1 MHSPVKLQG
10 VGPGGVYPNGTP
22 VEGSILDGVAFAGDT
37 NLSLGWGELVLGLTR
52 AGNQDLSGGQVIYVL
67 AESETQF
74 GVDFKASIDGFDIR
88 GGNQQDIP
96 GNLNAIFGGFPGPIA
111 GPNLEI
117 QGGAIF
123 ANSYANYLQITNN
136 LVENNGGTYGAIR
149 IGTPNVSTDLNN
161 NHNVRI
167 ANNRIFA
174 NGGTNLAG
182 AIGLFGGSD
191 SYEVAGNDICG
202 NFSAEY
208 GGGISHFGLSPSG
221 SIHDNRIYFN
231 HSYDEGAGIIVA
243 GELATVPGALYSQP
257 GGPQGSGAVTIYN
270 NLIQANMAEDD
281 GGGLRFLM
289 VGNFPMNTYNNMIV
303 NNVSMHEGGGV
314 AIDDAPNVRFYNNTV
329 MNNKTTAT
337 AITSDG
343 SPAPAGLSTGTN
355 STQLQLTLPAGSP
368 NYSNPLLFN
377 DIFANNWAGTR
388 GINTVTGI
396 TPGDANPWDL
406 GVVGGGTL
414 SPTNSIINSDP
425 TVVETLDIPLSFT
438 SWRTNVNF
446 VGAIMVTADLPPNL
460 LGDYHLQVG
469 SVAIDAGAPTKS
481 VPTYQRPPNNLAA
494 PIFDFDNQA
503 RPYGQGSPSTLY
515 DIGADEWWL
524 P

>member
-1 MHSPVKLQG
+1 V
-10 VGPGGVYPNGTP
+10 
-22 VEGSILDGVAFAGDT
+22 
-37 NLSLGWGELVLGLTR
+37 
-52 AGNQDLSGGQVIYVL
+52 
-67 AESETQF
+67 
-74 GVDFKASIDGFDIR
+74 
-88 GGNQQDIP
+88 
-96 GNLNAIFGGFPGPIA
+96 NAIFGGFPGPVE

-123 ANSYANYLQITNN
+123 ANSFANYLQITNN
-136 LVENNGGTYGAIR
+136 IVEHNGGSYGAIR
-149 IGTPNVSTDLNN
+149 IGTPNISTDMNN

-167 ANNRIFA
+167 ANNRILA

-191 SYEVAGNDICG
+191 EYVVAGNDICG

-208 GGGISHFGLSPSG
+208 GGGISHFGLSPNG

-231 HSYDEGAGIIVA
+231 HSYDEGAGIIIA
-243 GELATVPGALYSQP
+243 GELATAPGALYGQP
-257 GGPQGSGAVTIYN
+257 GGPQGSGEVNIFN

-303 NNVSMHEGGGV
+303 NNVSLHEGGGV
-314 AIDDAPNVRFYNNTV
+314 AIDDASNVRFYNNTV

-343 SPAPAGLSTGTN
+343 QPAPAGLSTGAN

-368 NYSNPLLFN
+368 TFSNPLLFN
-377 DIFANNWAGTR
+377 DIFYNNWAGTK

-396 TPGDANPWDL
+396 TPGDANPWDM
-406 GVVGGGTL
+406 GVVGGGAGDLL
-414 SPTNSIINSDP
+414 SPTNSILETNQGVMLDGSNSSADP
-425 TVVETLDIPLSFT
+425 AVVSTLDIPLSFT

-446 VGAIMVTADLPPNL
+446 TGAIMVTVELPPNL
-460 LGDYHLQVG
+460 LGDYHLL
-469 SVAIDAGAPTKS
+469 SFSPAIDHGVNTKS
-481 VPTYQRPPNNLAA
+481 VPTYQQPPNNLAA
-494 PIFDFDNQA
+494 PIFDFDNQV
-503 RPYGQGSPSTLY
+503 RPFSATPGGPPSTKY
-515 DIGADEWWL
+515 DIGADEWH
-524 P
+524 